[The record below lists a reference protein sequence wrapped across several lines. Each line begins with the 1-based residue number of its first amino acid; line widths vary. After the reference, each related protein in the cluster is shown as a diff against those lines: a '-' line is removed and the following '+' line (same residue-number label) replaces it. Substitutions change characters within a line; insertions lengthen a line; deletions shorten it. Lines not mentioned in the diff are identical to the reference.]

1 MESSTVP
8 LKWAQHKKVVF
19 VTLEAKNLAQEG
31 RVITL
36 SPEGALH
43 FSGTNKVTSAH
54 YLLDL
59 NLFDEVTVEETK
71 WKVTDFSVQF
81 SISKKNPESA
91 FWPRI
96 TKEKQKFNN
105 ITIDWTRW
113 VDEDEADEKN
123 MADYNPDEFQ
133 NLPGGYGNEEDDED
147 DEEYPEDADLGDL
160 DGDFPLHP
168 AEKEEKPEEKPEK
181 VEAKTETEEEKKD

>member
-1 MESSTVP
+1 METSTIP

-19 VTLEAKNLAQEG
+19 MTLEAKNLSQEG

-36 SPEGALH
+36 SPEGHLH
-43 FSGTNKVTSAH
+43 FSGTDKVTYGH

-59 NLFDEVTVEETK
+59 DLFDEVIVEETK

-81 SISKKNPESA
+81 SISKKNPDSA

-96 TKEKQKFNN
+96 TKEKRKFNN

-123 MADYNPDEFQ
+123 LDYNPDEFQ
-133 NLPGGYGNEEDDED
+133 NLPGDYENDED
-147 DEEYPEDADLGDL
+147 DEEFPEDADLGDL
-160 DGDFPLHP
+160 DGDFPAKP
-168 AEKEEKPEEKPEK
+168 AENEEKAEEK
-181 VEAKTETEEEKKD
+181 VEKEGEERKD